1 MANYSIANK
10 FVPMGLTFEDVA
22 LPENNVGNQQDKIS
36 MQTILTPTLKLNQP
50 ILSAAMDTVTESPMA
65 IALAKF
71 GGHCD
76 CPRRRYRCDS

>member
-22 LPENNVGNQQDKIS
+22 LPENTVGNQQDKIS

-71 GGHCD
+71 GGLGVIHKTC
-76 CPRRRYRCDS
+76 